1 VGASKLILLSPLQ
14 GWGAPL
20 AETPDPVFSG
30 GMMGDGV
37 AIDPTGTTLH
47 APCAGTLIVVAAS
60 RHAVTIRAENGAE
73 ILLHVGIDT
82 VGLAG
87 QGFDLHVREGQ
98 KVEAGDRLI
107 TFDLE
112 LLAQRAKSLVTPVLV
127 IDTTGFCVSRR
138 SENCSLRVGDF
149 LMEVVATADTGTA
162 DVSVGTMQPGSGAA
176 PDRTAASMLA
186 ATPHGAAAFDESA
199 MRAAAL
205 GAISAGLVER
215 GVLVLLEHGIHA
227 RPAATLAAVAKKL
240 AAEINIVFGD
250 RKANAKS
257 PVALMSLGIR
267 KGDHILVQASGTDA
281 ESAVA
286 AIEQAIAGGKD
297 SHAGA
302 ATLAVKGGAA
312 SAASARPQA
321 PAGEVGSTRAGAAPP
336 GAANPHP
343 SLGGLSRV
351 EATPQG
357 APSAGSS
364 SVDHATLGP
373 HARAGS
379 TAMPSGR
386 ALKGVVAS
394 RGLGVGT
401 AYQFARADID
411 VPEQGAG
418 ASRESAALA
427 QARDTVRAD
436 LERTANSGNPTAREI
451 AEAHLALIDDPEL
464 VDGANALIQQGKG
477 AGYAWRAVLSGG
489 IAQLRALN
497 DPRMAERAD
506 DLLDL
511 ETRVLSALSGTT
523 SVAPSFPPE
532 TILIANE
539 LLPSQLVA
547 LDNTKLAGICLAAG
561 GATSHVSIIAAAM
574 DIPTMVATGAEVLRI
589 PTGTTVVLDADAGW
603 LYTDPPRVHVDL
615 ARSQLAEKRQRR
627 VAEQLAAQR
636 DCRTADG
643 MRIEVFAN
651 VGSEAEAHAAVRNG
665 AEGSGLLRTEF
676 LFLERTAPPDEAEQ
690 LQQYQQIA
698 TALEGR
704 PLTIRTLDIG
714 GDKPIPYLPLPPEEN
729 PALGLR
735 GVRTSLWRPDL
746 LRIQLRAILRVR
758 PVGQCRILLPMITDA
773 GEIRAVRAMIE
784 ELRHEEG
791 RADPVQVGAMI
802 ETPASAVMADRI
814 AREADFLSVGTN
826 DLTQYTLA
834 MDRGHP
840 ELAARLDALHP
851 AVLRLIS
858 TVVNAA
864 KAHGRMVAICG
875 GLASDPVAVPIL
887 IGLGVHEL
895 SMVPAVIPQLKA
907 LISTLNSEDCTALAN
922 QALDRETAEDVRALT
937 LQSVSGLDATGRA
950 RE

>member
-1 VGASKLILLSPLQ
+1 VAASKLILLAPLQ
-14 GWGAPL
+14 GWSAPL
-20 AETPDPVFSG
+20 EETPDPVFAG
-30 GMMGDGV
+30 HMMGDGL
-37 AIDPTGTTLH
+37 AIDPTRTTLH
-47 APCAGTLIVVAAS
+47 APCDGTLTVVAAS
-60 RHAVTIRAENGAE
+60 KHAVTIRAENGAE

-87 QGFDLHVREGQ
+87 EGFELHVQQGR
-98 KVEAGDRLI
+98 KVRAGDRLLS
-107 TFDLE
+107 FDLD

-127 IDTTGFCVSRR
+127 TDTTGFCVSRR

-149 LMEVVATADTGTA
+149 LMEVVATAEVGSATA
-162 DVSVGTMQPGSGAA
+162 DAPRGA
-176 PDRTAASMLA
+176 TAL
-186 ATPHGAAAFDESA
+186 DEG
-199 MRAAAL
+199 R
-205 GAISAGLVER
+205 LV
-215 GVLVLLEHGIHA
+215 VLLEHGIHA

-240 AAEINIVFGD
+240 SADVNIVFGD

-257 PVALMSLGIR
+257 PVALMSLGVR
-267 KGDHILVQASGTDA
+267 RGDEIIIQASGSDA
-281 ESAVA
+281 ESAA
-286 AIEQAIAGGKD
+286 ATVEQAIAGGKH
-297 SHAGA
+297 SHADA
-302 ATLAVKGGAA
+302 ATLAATGGAD
-312 SAASARPQA
+312 SAASARRQPPPAADSKSPSATGEFPATGGA
-321 PAGEVGSTRAGAAPP
+321 PTNKAASPAATPVPGTPPAAPP
-336 GAANPHP
+336 THAVLPGSLPPAPPTRAA
-343 SLGGLSRV
+343 
-351 EATPQG
+351 
-357 APSAGSS
+357 APG
-364 SVDHATLGP
+364 ATLGDAP
-373 HARAGS
+373 SDGGAPLTSPS
-379 TAMPSGR
+379 TASGAATPNR

-401 AYQFARADID
+401 AYQFSRTVID
-411 VPEQGAG
+411 VPEQGSG
-418 ASRESAALA
+418 ASLESEALDR
-427 QARDTVRAD
+427 ARNTVRAD
-436 LERTANSGNPTAREI
+436 LERTANSANTTAREV

-464 VDGANALIQQGKG
+464 VYGARVAINQGKS
-477 AGYAWRAVLSGG
+477 AGYAWRSVLRVG
-489 IAQLRALN
+489 IDQLRALN

-511 ETRVLSALSGTT
+511 ETRVLSALTGT
-523 SVAPSFPPE
+523 VAAGPTFPPE

-547 LDNTKLAGICLAAG
+547 LDSTKLAGICLAAG

-574 DIPTMVATGAEVLRI
+574 DIPTMVAAGPEALRV
-589 PTGTTVVLDADAGW
+589 PTGTAVVLDAEAGW
-603 LYTDPPRVHVDL
+603 LYIDPPRMHVDL

-636 DCRTADG
+636 ECRTADG
-643 MRIEVFAN
+643 TRIEVFAN

-690 LQQYQQIA
+690 LEQYQQIA

-704 PLTIRTLDIG
+704 PLKIRTLDIG
-714 GDKPIPYLPLPPEEN
+714 GDKPIPYLPLPHEEN

-746 LRIQLRAILRVR
+746 LRIQLRAILRVQ
-758 PVGQCRILLPMITDA
+758 PPGQCRILLPMITDA
-773 GEIRAVRAMIE
+773 GEIRAVRAMID
-784 ELRHEEG
+784 ELRHEAG
-791 RADPVQVGAMI
+791 RTDPVEVGAMI
-802 ETPASAVMADRI
+802 ETPASAVIADRI

-851 AVLRLIS
+851 AVVRLIS
-858 TVVNAA
+858 MVVTAA
-864 KAHGRMVAICG
+864 KLNGRRVAICG

-907 LISTLNSEDCTALAN
+907 LISTLNIDDCTALAN

>member
-1 VGASKLILLSPLQ
+1 MSASKLILLSPLQ

-87 QGFDLHVREGQ
+87 QGFALHVREGQ

-127 IDTTGFCVSRR
+127 TDTTGFCVSRR

-149 LMEVVATADTGTA
+149 LMEVVATADAGTA
-162 DVSVGTMQPGSGAA
+162 DVPVGTSQPGSY
-176 PDRTAASMLA
+176 A
-186 ATPHGAAAFDESA
+186 ATPHGTAAS
-199 MRAAAL
+199 MPP
-205 GAISAGLVER
+205 GAVRAGLVER
-215 GVLVLLEHGIHA
+215 RVLVLLEHGIHA

-240 AAEINIVFGD
+240 AADINIVFGD

-257 PVALMSLGIR
+257 PVALMSLGVR
-267 KGDHILVQASGTDA
+267 KGDHIIVQASGTDA
-281 ESAVA
+281 ESAA
-286 AIEQAIAGGKD
+286 ATIEQAISSGKD

-321 PAGEVGSTRAGAAPP
+321 PAGEVGSTRASAMPP
-336 GAANPHP
+336 GAASSASP
-343 SLGGLSRV
+343 SSGGASFGSASSANTTPSRV
-351 EATPQG
+351 EATPPA
-357 APSAGSS
+357 APPADPP

-379 TAMPSGR
+379 TAMPSSR

-401 AYQFARADID
+401 AYQFARAVID
-411 VPEQGAG
+411 VPEQGAS
-418 ASRESAALA
+418 ASHESAALA

-436 LERTANSGNPTAREI
+436 LERTANSGNTTAREI

-464 VDGANALIQQGKG
+464 VDGANALIQQGKS

-547 LDNTKLAGICLAAG
+547 LDNTRLAGICLAAG

-574 DIPTMVATGAEVLRI
+574 DIPTMVAAGAEALRI
-589 PTGTTVVLDADAGW
+589 PTGTTVVLDAEAGW

-643 MRIEVFAN
+643 TRIEVFAN

-714 GDKPIPYLPLPPEEN
+714 GDKPIPYLPLPHEEN

-895 SMVPAVIPQLKA
+895 SVVPAVIPQLKA

>member
-1 VGASKLILLSPLQ
+1 
-14 GWGAPL
+14 
-20 AETPDPVFSG
+20 
-30 GMMGDGV
+30 M
-37 AIDPTGTTLH
+37 
-47 APCAGTLIVVAAS
+47 
-60 RHAVTIRAENGAE
+60 
-73 ILLHVGIDT
+73 
-82 VGLAG
+82 
-87 QGFDLHVREGQ
+87 
-98 KVEAGDRLI
+98 
-107 TFDLE
+107 
-112 LLAQRAKSLVTPVLV
+112 
-127 IDTTGFCVSRR
+127 
-138 SENCSLRVGDF
+138 
-149 LMEVVATADTGTA
+149 
-162 DVSVGTMQPGSGAA
+162 
-176 PDRTAASMLA
+176 
-186 ATPHGAAAFDESA
+186 
-199 MRAAAL
+199 
-205 GAISAGLVER
+205 
-215 GVLVLLEHGIHA
+215 
-227 RPAATLAAVAKKL
+227 
-240 AAEINIVFGD
+240 
-250 RKANAKS
+250 
-257 PVALMSLGIR
+257 
-267 KGDHILVQASGTDA
+267 
-281 ESAVA
+281 
-286 AIEQAIAGGKD
+286 
-297 SHAGA
+297 
-302 ATLAVKGGAA
+302 
-312 SAASARPQA
+312 
-321 PAGEVGSTRAGAAPP
+321 
-336 GAANPHP
+336 
-343 SLGGLSRV
+343 
-351 EATPQG
+351 
-357 APSAGSS
+357 
-364 SVDHATLGP
+364 
-373 HARAGS
+373 
-379 TAMPSGR
+379 
-386 ALKGVVAS
+386 AS
-394 RGLGVGT
+394 RGLGVGA
-401 AYQFARADID
+401 AYQFARTVID
-411 VPEQGAG
+411 VPELGAG
-418 ASRESAALA
+418 ASLESEALDSARAA
-427 QARDTVRAD
+427 VRAD
-436 LERTANSGNPTAREI
+436 LERTANSGNTTAREI

-464 VDGANALIQQGKG
+464 VDGARVLINQGKS
-477 AGYAWRAVLSGG
+477 AGHAWRAVLRVG
-489 IAQLRALN
+489 IDQLRALN

-511 ETRVLSALSGTT
+511 ETRVLSALTGT
-523 SVAPSFPPE
+523 VAAGPNFPPE

-574 DIPTMVATGAEVLRI
+574 DIPTMVAAGPEALRV
-589 PTGTTVVLDADAGW
+589 PTGTTVVLDAEAGW
-603 LYTDPPRVHVDL
+603 LYIDPPRMHVEL

-636 DCRTADG
+636 ECRTADG
-643 MRIEVFAN
+643 TRIEVFAN

-690 LQQYQQIA
+690 LEQYQQIA

-714 GDKPIPYLPLPPEEN
+714 GDKPIPYLPLPHEEN

-746 LRIQLRAILRVR
+746 LRIQLRAILRVQ

-784 ELRHEEG
+784 ELRLEVG
-791 RADPVQVGAMI
+791 RTDPVEVGAMI

-858 TVVNAA
+858 TVVTAA
-864 KAHGRMVAICG
+864 KLNGRMVAICG

-907 LISTLNSEDCTALAN
+907 LISTLNIDECTALAN

>member
-1 VGASKLILLSPLQ
+1 VPSSKLILLSPLQ
-14 GWGAPL
+14 GWSAPL
-20 AETPDPVFSG
+20 EETPDAVFSG
-30 GMMGDGV
+30 RMMGDGV
-37 AIDPTGTTLH
+37 AIDPTGNMLH
-47 APCAGTLIVVAAS
+47 APCDGTLIVVAAS
-60 RHAVTIRAENGAE
+60 KHAVTIRADNGAE

-87 QGFDLHVREGQ
+87 AGFELYVRAGQRVKAGERLISFDL
-98 KVEAGDRLI
+98 D
-107 TFDLE
+107 

-127 IDTTGFCVSRR
+127 TDSTGFSIARR
-138 SENCSLRVGDF
+138 SENCSLRVGEF
-149 LMEVVATADTGTA
+149 LMEVLATADFEA
-162 DVSVGTMQPGSGAA
+162 PAAAA
-176 PDRTAASMLA
+176 PQQSV
-186 ATPHGAAAFDESA
+186 
-199 MRAAAL
+199 
-205 GAISAGLVER
+205 VER
-215 GVLVLLEHGIHA
+215 RVLVLLEHGIHA

-240 AAEINIVFGD
+240 AADINIVFGD
-250 RKANAKS
+250 RKAKAKS
-257 PVALMSLGIR
+257 PVALMSLGVR
-267 KGDHILVQASGTDA
+267 KGDHIVIQASGADA

-286 AIEQAIAGGKD
+286 AVEQAIAGGRD
-297 SHAGA
+297 FHADA
-302 ATLAVKGGAA
+302 AMLAVTGGAA
-312 SAASARPQA
+312 SAASARQQGSADHGTAAGGAASGAGPSDA
-321 PAGEVGSTRAGAAPP
+321 PAGAAG
-336 GAANPHP
+336 P
-343 SLGGLSRV
+343 SN
-351 EATPQG
+351 
-357 APSAGSS
+357 
-364 SVDHATLGP
+364 
-373 HARAGS
+373 
-379 TAMPSGR
+379 R

-394 RGLGVGT
+394 RGLGVG
-401 AYQFARADID
+401 AAFQFARAVIE

-418 ASRESAALA
+418 VPQETEALERAREA
-427 QARDTVRAD
+427 VRTD
-436 LERTANSGNPTAREI
+436 LERSVNSGNTTARQI
-451 AEAHLALIDDPEL
+451 ADAHLALIDDPEL
-464 VDGANALIQQGKG
+464 VDGARALIDKGKG
-477 AGYAWRAVLSGG
+477 AGYAWRAVLREG
-489 IAQLRALN
+489 IEQLRALN

-511 ETRVLSALSGTT
+511 ETRVLSALSGTST
-523 SVAPSFPPE
+523 AGPVLPPE

-574 DIPTMVATGAEVLRI
+574 DIPTMVATGPEALRI
-589 PTGTTVVLDADAGW
+589 PTGTTVVLDAEAGW
-603 LYTDPPRVHVDL
+603 LYIDPPRMHVEL
-615 ARSQLAEKRQRR
+615 TRTQLTEKRQRR

-636 DCRTADG
+636 ECRTSDG
-643 MRIEVFAN
+643 TRIEVFAN
-651 VGSEAEAHAAVRNG
+651 VGSEGEAHAAVRNG

-676 LFLERTAPPDEAEQ
+676 LFLERTAPPDETEQ

-714 GDKPIPYLPLPPEEN
+714 GDKPIPYLPLPHEEN

-758 PVGQCRILLPMITDA
+758 PMGQCRILLPMITDA
-773 GEIRAVRAMIE
+773 GEISAVRTMID
-784 ELRHEEG
+784 ELRREEG
-791 RADPVQVGAMI
+791 RADPIAVGAMI

-864 KAHGRMVAICG
+864 KAYDRMVAVCG
-875 GLASDPVAVPIL
+875 GLASDPVAVPVL

-907 LISTLNSEDCTALAN
+907 LISTLNIDDCAALASM
-922 QALDRETAEDVRALT
+922 ALERETAEAVRALT

>member
-1 VGASKLILLSPLQ
+1 MAASKLILVAPLQ
-14 GWGAPL
+14 GWSAPL
-20 AETPDPVFSG
+20 EETPDPVFAG
-30 GMMGDGV
+30 HMMGDGL

-47 APCAGTLIVVAAS
+47 APCDGTLTVVAAS
-60 RHAVTIRAENGAE
+60 KHAVTIRAENGAE

-87 QGFDLHVREGQ
+87 EGFELHVQQGQ
-98 KVEAGDRLI
+98 KVRAGDRLVS
-107 TFDLE
+107 FDLD

-127 IDTTGFCVSRR
+127 TDTTGFCVSRR

-149 LMEVVATADTGTA
+149 LMEVVATAEVGSATA
-162 DVSVGTMQPGSGAA
+162 DAPRGA
-176 PDRTAASMLA
+176 TA
-186 ATPHGAAAFDESA
+186 
-199 MRAAAL
+199 
-205 GAISAGLVER
+205 LVER
-215 GVLVLLEHGIHA
+215 RLVVRLEHGIHA

-240 AAEINIVFGD
+240 SADVNIVFGD

-257 PVALMSLGIR
+257 PVALMSLGVR
-267 KGDHILVQASGTDA
+267 RGDEIIIQASGSDA
-281 ESAVA
+281 ESAA
-286 AIEQAIAGGKD
+286 ATVEQAIAGGKH
-297 SHAGA
+297 SHADA
-302 ATLAVKGGAA
+302 ATLAATGGAD
-312 SAASARPQA
+312 SAASARRHTPPAA
-321 PAGEVGSTRAGAAPP
+321 PTRAAVAVSSPPDAPTRGALPGDAPLDG
-336 GAANPHP
+336 GAPLTSP
-343 SLGGLSRV
+343 STTSAA
-351 EATPQG
+351 ATPN
-357 APSAGSS
+357 
-364 SVDHATLGP
+364 
-373 HARAGS
+373 
-379 TAMPSGR
+379 R

-401 AYQFARADID
+401 AYQFSRTVID
-411 VPEQGAG
+411 VPEQGSG
-418 ASRESAALA
+418 ASLESEALDR
-427 QARDTVRAD
+427 ARNTVRAD
-436 LERTANSGNPTAREI
+436 LERTANSANTTAREV

-464 VDGANALIQQGKG
+464 VDGARVVINQGKS
-477 AGYAWRAVLSGG
+477 AGYAWRSVLRVG
-489 IAQLRALN
+489 IDQLRALN

-511 ETRVLSALSGTT
+511 ETRVLTALTGT
-523 SVAPSFPPE
+523 VAAGPTFPPE

-547 LDNTKLAGICLAAG
+547 LDSTKLAGICLAAG

-574 DIPTMVATGAEVLRI
+574 DIPTMVAAGPEALRV
-589 PTGTTVVLDADAGW
+589 PTGTAVVLDAEAGW
-603 LYTDPPRVHVDL
+603 LYIDPPRMHVDL

-636 DCRTADG
+636 ECRTADG
-643 MRIEVFAN
+643 TRIEVFAN

-690 LQQYQQIA
+690 LEQYQQIA

-714 GDKPIPYLPLPPEEN
+714 GDKPIPYLPLPHEEN

-746 LRIQLRAILRVR
+746 LRIQLRAILRVQ
-758 PVGQCRILLPMITDA
+758 PPGQCRILLPMITDA
-773 GEIRAVRAMIE
+773 GEIRAVRAMID
-784 ELRHEEG
+784 ELRHEAG
-791 RADPVQVGAMI
+791 RTDPVEVGAMI
-802 ETPASAVMADRI
+802 ETPASAVIADRI

-858 TVVNAA
+858 MVVTAA
-864 KAHGRMVAICG
+864 KLNGRRVAICG

-907 LISTLNSEDCTALAN
+907 LISTLNIDDCTALAN